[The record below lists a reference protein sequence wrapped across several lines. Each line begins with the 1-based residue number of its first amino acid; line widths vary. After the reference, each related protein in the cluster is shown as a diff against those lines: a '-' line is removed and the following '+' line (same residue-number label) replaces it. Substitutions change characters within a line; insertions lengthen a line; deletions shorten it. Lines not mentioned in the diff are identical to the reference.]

1 MRASYQHMT
10 PFLSGDEADTM
21 LRIAEAR
28 GVFGTY
34 ADEALNEGLGEQ
46 LPQRF
51 DAAFNYI
58 NHGIDGQG
66 NVNKGVLSVEINQRF
81 ALSEATAAHEALE
94 ARKTTGSSLLLP

>member
-1 MRASYQHMT
+1 
-10 PFLSGDEADTM
+10 M

-51 DAAFNYI
+51 DAAFNYV

-66 NVNKGVLSVEINQRF
+66 NDDELSIAAQRTNYF
-81 ALSEATAAHEALE
+81 RETYAYGTDIQSPSIE
-94 ARKTTGSSLLLP
+94 PF

>member
-10 PFLSGDEADTM
+10 PFLTGEEADTM

-58 NHGIDGQG
+58 NHGIDGQVDDELVDSG
-66 NVNKGVLSVEINQRF
+66 TAHQLLQTMPTVLIFSRQYR
-81 ALSEATAAHEALE
+81 ALSA
-94 ARKTTGSSLLLP
+94 S